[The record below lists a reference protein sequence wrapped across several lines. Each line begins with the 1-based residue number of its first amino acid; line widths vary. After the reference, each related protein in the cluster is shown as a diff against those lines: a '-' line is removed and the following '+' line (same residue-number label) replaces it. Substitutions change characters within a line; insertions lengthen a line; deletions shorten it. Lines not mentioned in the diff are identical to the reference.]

1 MPGAGCARSLV
12 CKWKKA
18 HKHSR
23 HGHTGNTRH
32 SPRNGFNGFLRAL
45 PGDRAFLPPSLAN
58 FPASLTPASGRQD
71 HTTSPSASCAARLA
85 APSASTASRPAFR
98 DDREPPLCG
107 TGRDGSIAVS
117 TKSKSE
123 IFFERGLDATGK
135 SVPQSSPSPLRGGLG
150 WGVAP
155 SEPARVDPHPRPLP
169 ARGRGA
175 EPQGG
180 QSDRVCSTR
189 EGRLLSSYLTPL

>member
-45 PGDRAFLPPSLAN
+45 PGDRALLPPSLAS

-135 SVPQSSPSPLRGGLG
+135 SVPQSSPSPLRGGEQSRRVGKAIASAQRAKAAFFPATLRRCRYPICCRDSR
-150 WGVAP
+150 AP
-155 SEPARVDPHPRPLP
+155 TGSHP
-169 ARGRGA
+169 
-175 EPQGG
+175 
-180 QSDRVCSTR
+180 
-189 EGRLLSSYLTPL
+189 